1 MPTESCFLPL
11 KLVLLETGNLVLVDS
26 VGKIQ
31 WASQTSCIGTTYG
44 QYTLVVSGGGSAALL
59 LLVVWQS
66 AVGRALCLHS
76 SARVTDQPHMDHHPW
91 I

>member
-1 MPTESCFLPL
+1 MPTEGCYLPL

-44 QYTLVVSGGGSAALL
+44 QYTMVVSGSGSAAACCLL
-59 LLVVWQS
+59 P
-66 AVGRALCLHS
+66 AVLCAVCRA
-76 SARVTDQPHMDHHPW
+76 ARVTAPPS
-91 I
+91 